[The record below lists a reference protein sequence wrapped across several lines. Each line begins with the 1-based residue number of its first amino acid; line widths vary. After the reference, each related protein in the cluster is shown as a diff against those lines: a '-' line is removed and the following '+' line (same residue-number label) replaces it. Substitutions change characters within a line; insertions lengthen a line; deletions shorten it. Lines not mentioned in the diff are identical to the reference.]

1 MTHLCIR
8 QFFMTSCFFQV
19 QWRRTSFAS
28 VLDVIGVWASF
39 SVNWFRPVS
48 AEPCWPGHRPGS
60 LHVVTRPAGVLRV
73 CFPSVW
79 DWLWSSAHY
88 VSDPNWAE
96 KIAHF
101 FSWPKMIL
109 LLQLRILFLTW
120 IHACQL
126 FLALATRGLF
136 SFYRVFNTFSI
147 WHCSSAQ
154 LLIKVNFYFLA
165 ISERFQRGENDN

>member
-1 MTHLCIR
+1 MTHLCMR

-19 QWRRTSFAS
+19 QWRRARFAPG
-28 VLDVIGVWASF
+28 LDVIGVWASF
-39 SVNWFRPVS
+39 SVDWFWPVS
-48 AEPCWPGHRPGS
+48 AELCQSGHRSRVS
-60 LHVVTRPAGVLRV
+60 LFHVVTRPAGVLQV

-79 DWLWSSAHY
+79 DWLWSSTHY
-88 VSDPNWAE
+88 VSDPNWVE

-126 FLALATRGLF
+126 FLAPATGGIFCFLLLS
-136 SFYRVFNTFSI
+136 SF
-147 WHCSSAQ
+147 
-154 LLIKVNFYFLA
+154 
-165 ISERFQRGENDN
+165 